1 MMSSKTAIIPLV
13 TDHLRTLR
21 DHRTGRAR
29 IRDYIVQYG
38 APIAIATAG
47 VALGL
52 RLADAAHIIAGAAVL
67 AGFSFGLAV
76 FVFQLR
82 LDAVRD
88 PRVPK
93 GSLLL
98 DLIDELFSNVIY
110 SILVGLALVVAAIS
124 ATSFSTPAPIWR
136 SPEPLNGWWT
146 TGVVA
151 LALHYLITIAMCL
164 KRTRAAYRELTI

>member
-1 MMSSKTAIIPLV
+1 MSSKTAISPLV
-13 TDHLRTLR
+13 KDHLRTLR
-21 DHRTGRAR
+21 DHRTGRVR
-29 IRDYIVQYG
+29 VRDYLVQYG
-38 APIAIATAG
+38 APLAVAGVG

-52 RLADAAHIIAGAAVL
+52 RLADATHIIAGAAVL

-98 DLIDELFSNVIY
+98 DLIDELFSNVVY
-110 SILVGLALVVAAIS
+110 SILVGLALVVATIS
-124 ATSFSTPAPIWR
+124 ATSFSPPAPFWQT
-136 SPEPLNGWWT
+136 PEPLNAWWT

-151 LALHYLITIAMCL
+151 LALHYLVTIAMCL
-164 KRTRAAYRELTI
+164 KRTRAAYRELTA